1 MNKNELQKI
10 AKSLV
15 ASQKG
20 LLAADES
27 THTIEKRFTGI
38 GVNSTP
44 ETHRKYRQ
52 MLFTTPNVENYL
64 SGIILYDET
73 VRQKTD
79 EGIPF
84 PEYITKRGIIPGI
97 KVDEGKVPFKED
109 SKELVTK
116 GIKGLSERLKEYKQ
130 MGLKFTKWRGVVLIS
145 HLYPTEEAIRENGRR
160 FAEYAY
166 ICQENGFV
174 PIVEPEVLMDG
185 EHTSARDEEITTKAL
200 KIVFEELDKRGVYLE
215 GMLLK
220 TNMVMPGKAST
231 IVASPNEVAGST
243 LRALKNSVP
252 EAVPG
257 VVFLSGGQSSKE
269 AIANLNEINLKK
281 DDSPWELSFSFG
293 RALQM
298 PALKEWGGKEANEA
312 TAQKIFEK
320 RAKLASLARQGKYSE
335 SMEQK

>member
-1 MNKNELQKI
+1 MNKEELKKI
-10 AKSLV
+10 AESLV
-15 ASQKG
+15 VSQKG

-27 THTIEKRFTGI
+27 THTIEKRLTGV
-38 GVNSTP
+38 GVESSP

-52 MLFTTPNVENYL
+52 MLFTTPNIENYL

-79 EGIPF
+79 EGVPF
-84 PEYITKRGIIPGI
+84 PEYIKSRGIIPGI
-97 KVDEGKVPFKED
+97 KVDEGKVPFKKD
-109 SKELVTK
+109 SKEMVTE
-116 GIKGLSERLKEYKQ
+116 GIKGLAERLGDYRK
-130 MGLKFTKWRGVVLIS
+130 MGLKFTKWRGVILIS
-145 HLYPTEEAIRENGRR
+145 DLYPTEDAIRENGRR

-185 EHTSARDEEITTKAL
+185 EHTSARDEEITTKTL
-200 KIVFEELDKRGVYLE
+200 RIVFGELDKKGVYLE

-220 TNMVMPGKAST
+220 TNMVMPGKASSV
-231 IVASPNEVAGST
+231 VASPNEVAGST

-252 EAVPG
+252 EKVPG

-269 AIANLNEINLKK
+269 ATANLNEINKKK
-281 DDSPWELSFSFG
+281 DDSPWELSFSFA

-298 PALKEWGGKEANEA
+298 PALEVWRGKDDNVTA
-312 TAQKIFEK
+312 AQKVFEK
-320 RAKLASLARQGKYSE
+320 RAKLASLARQGKYLE
-335 SMEQK
+335 SMEE